1 VQPWDYL
8 PGEVMQSGRQKTGVL
23 EDSRFFLPAALHHVG
38 MSNSNKRQKSGR
50 QRKPVAAFLSL
61 PPGPVPAK
69 PRFTGFF
76 QLARR
81 LLCPS
86 YENPVTRRFPD
97 MSISFDKA
105 LGIHEQALNFRA
117 QRAEVLA
124 NNIANADTPNYK
136 ARDLDFS
143 KVLAEQ
149 SEKTK
154 GGGFAL
160 NMTNSRHI
168 EAQGLGSG
176 DESLLYRTPMQPS
189 IDQNT
194 VDAQLEQSNYA
205 QNSVNFQASFTL
217 LNSKFKGLI
226 SALRGE

>member
-1 VQPWDYL
+1 L
-8 PGEVMQSGRQKTGVL
+8 
-23 EDSRFFLPAALHHVG
+23 
-38 MSNSNKRQKSGR
+38 
-50 QRKPVAAFLSL
+50 PVAAGGRKAAAGGNRLPLFWHCRVVCSVQSPVIRGFL
-61 PPGPVPAK
+61 K
-69 PRFTGFF
+69 
-76 QLARR
+76 LARR
-81 LLCPS
+81 LLYPC
-86 YENPVTRRFPD
+86 YEKSGHLKVPD

-105 LGIHEQALNFRA
+105 LGIHEKALGFRA

-143 KVLAEQ
+143 KVLEAQ
-149 SEKTK
+149 SQKNANGTI
-154 GGGFAL
+154 AL

-168 EAQGLGSG
+168 EAEGLGNG
-176 DESLLYRTPMQPS
+176 DESLMYRTPMQPS

-205 QNSVNFQASFTL
+205 QNAVGFQASFTL
-217 LNSKFKGLI
+217 LNSKFKGLV

>member
-1 VQPWDYL
+1 
-8 PGEVMQSGRQKTGVL
+8 
-23 EDSRFFLPAALHHVG
+23 
-38 MSNSNKRQKSGR
+38 
-50 QRKPVAAFLSL
+50 
-61 PPGPVPAK
+61 
-69 PRFTGFF
+69 
-76 QLARR
+76 
-81 LLCPS
+81 
-86 YENPVTRRFPD
+86 

-105 LGIHEQALNFRA
+105 LGIHEQALSFRA

-149 SEKTK
+149 NDKAK
-154 GGGFAL
+154 NGHFAL
-160 NMTNSRHI
+160 NMTNNRHI
-168 EAQGLGSG
+168 EAEGLGNG
-176 DESLLYRTPMQPS
+176 DESLMYRTPMQPS

-205 QNSVNFQASFTL
+205 ENSVNFQASFTL